1 MGRDVE
7 DAAAAWVAR
16 VDRGELLQEE
26 QRALDAWLASDRR
39 HRGAYARMQ
48 VISAHFNR
56 AAALG
61 QGFDAR
67 HFRVPM
73 KRSSLRQA
81 LWAGGGLLAACLVA
95 FAVFLRMPSQH
106 YETGRGEIRNVALD
120 DGSVLRLNTATRVD
134 VNISP
139 ERRRVHL
146 LEGEAL
152 FDVAKDPARPF
163 VVEAAD
169 TLVRAV
175 GTSFT
180 VRLLPGRQVKV
191 LVREGVVEVSG
202 RDVSA
207 VEPIRLAA
215 NNRFYSGGDKLVPS
229 LKVISDTELADDLAW
244 QSGMISLDGIPLR
257 EAAREFSRYS
267 DTRIVIDDPAI
278 AELTVSGRFAADD
291 PIGFARAVATSM
303 SLRVTVEPGTREL
316 HLLR

>member
-7 DAAAAWVAR
+7 DVAAAWVAR
-16 VDRGELLQEE
+16 VDTGKLPEEE
-26 QRALDAWLASDRR
+26 QRALEAWLASDRR

-67 HFRVPM
+67 QFSVPA
-73 KRSSLRQA
+73 RHSSLRRA

-95 FAVFLRMPSQH
+95 FAVFLGTPLQH

-120 DGSVLRLNTATRVD
+120 DGSVLRLNTATQVD
-134 VNISP
+134 VNISS
-139 ERRRVHL
+139 ERRRVQL

-152 FDVAKDPARPF
+152 FDVAKDPTRPF
-163 VVEAAD
+163 VVEAAG

-180 VRLLPGRQVKV
+180 VRLLPGGQVKV

-207 VEPIRLAA
+207 AEPIRLAA
-215 NNRFYSGGDKLVPS
+215 NNRFQSGGSEVS
-229 LKVISDTELADDLAW
+229 SVKVISDTELADDLAW
-244 QSGMISLDGIPLR
+244 QSGMISLDGISLS
-257 EAAREFSRYS
+257 EAVREFSRYS
-267 DTRIVIDDPAI
+267 DTHIVIDDPAI
-278 AELTVSGRFAADD
+278 AELTVSGRFAAAD
-291 PIGFARAVATSM
+291 PIGFAKAVATSM
-303 SLRVTVEPGTREL
+303 NLRVTVDSETRAL
-316 HLLR
+316 HLQR